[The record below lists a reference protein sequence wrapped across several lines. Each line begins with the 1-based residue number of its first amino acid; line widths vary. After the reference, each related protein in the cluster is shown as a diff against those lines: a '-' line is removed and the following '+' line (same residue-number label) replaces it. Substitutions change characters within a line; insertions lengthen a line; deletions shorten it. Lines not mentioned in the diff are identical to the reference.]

1 MTQYKSRKQR
11 VTFTVEHS
19 VQYPLEG
26 GTLDYAKL
34 MVHENYTNKKN
45 HDNIRSLLL
54 SS

>member
-1 MTQYKSRKQR
+1 MHNT
-11 VTFTVEHS
+11 
-19 VQYPLEG
+19 PLNILFNTPLRG